1 MLKKLILCGFL
12 RVRSKKVFVFISVI
26 TIPFFTIN
34 SCSRIWS
41 IGILNQKDKTVTLI
55 LKLQIP
61 VSQNH
66 FQSWIT
72 GHHSENLNLPS
83 IDFRNWFRVR
93 SESIAYSNRS
103 KFEEKIQLEN
113 IQYNRVVEKFH
124 SEDS

>member
-1 MLKKLILCGFL
+1 MLLPFL
-12 RVRSKKVFVFISVI
+12 
-26 TIPFFTIN
+26 FFTIN

-41 IGILNQKDKTVTLI
+41 IGILNQKNKTVTLI
-55 LKLQIP
+55 LKLQIQ

-113 IQYNRVVEKFH
+113 IQYNRVVENSIVKIRKIASIVH
-124 SEDS
+124 SIQYKQIKN